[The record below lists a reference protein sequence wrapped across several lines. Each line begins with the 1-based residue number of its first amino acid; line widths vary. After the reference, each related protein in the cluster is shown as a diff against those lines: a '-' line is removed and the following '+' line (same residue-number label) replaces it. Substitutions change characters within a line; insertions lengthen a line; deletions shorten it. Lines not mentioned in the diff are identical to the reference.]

1 MKKAFKYFLILAAFA
16 TAFAACK
23 KDDNKDSKPLTWTVT
38 ADESFNE
45 EGIANL
51 FIKASKFPG
60 KDIALS
66 FEAGEG
72 TNIPAEALTL
82 PDADVFDKDIT
93 EFELDVQIDKDQL
106 EGGEYSLVLNVF
118 GDDVLLGSV
127 TITANLSEKVT
138 SLSRVWGLYTTT
150 DGKWFSGVKAQSG
163 SPAMAE
169 TCDRCMAMD
178 DDYIYVAKSSLYA
191 AVFAIDRT
199 DPSNVIS
206 LPNSIYG
213 TEGSGSTFVTSCV
226 RILKN
231 EDSTVN
237 NGKDIV
243 LVSNLTSN
251 AGQVSLVIYAY
262 KNGIQAEPVVLCKY
276 GYDFVANAEDWR
288 RYGDRFAVTGTWES
302 GKIYLPSQNANKTVI
317 LSFANGARSAIT
329 GTWCEAYTGGI
340 TQAIVYPN
348 AEGFYLINA
357 TYAAYLAYADE
368 KSPNGFWDKYIATS
382 NEGAAN
388 TWGHSLFEF
397 AGKKYLAYVKLE
409 GETKSRLQIVET
421 TGSEGDLFTAISEQK
436 GLLQAPVQNSGEFND
451 ASAGSGT
458 MADCAVRV
466 IDGEVFI
473 AAMHQGVGLS
483 LFKLERT
490 RE

>member
-1 MKKAFKYFLILAAFA
+1 MKTVFNYLMILAAMA
-16 TAFAACK
+16 VAFAACK
-23 KDDNKDSKPLTWTVT
+23 KDGKESKPLTWTIT
-38 ADESFNE
+38 ADESFDEN
-45 EGIANL
+45 GNAD
-51 FIKASKFPG
+51 FTVKASKAPG
-60 KDIALS
+60 KDITLS
-66 FEAGEG
+66 FEIAEG
-72 TNIPAEALTL
+72 TNIPEEALYIPEAT
-82 PDADVFDKDIT
+82 VFEKDIR
-93 EFELDVQIDKDQL
+93 EYELNAQLRSDLL
-106 EGGEYSLVLNVF
+106 EGGDYTLVLNVY

-127 TITANLSEKVT
+127 TITASLSEKVT
-138 SLSRVWGLYTTT
+138 SLSREWGLYTTT
-150 DGKWFSGVKAQSG
+150 EGAWFKDVKAAGG
-163 SPAMAE
+163 SPAMAN

-178 DDYIYVAKSSLYA
+178 DDYIYVAKSSAYA

-199 DPSNVIS
+199 DPSKVIS
-206 LPNSIYG
+206 LPNKIYG

-231 EDSTVN
+231 EADTVN
-237 NGKDIV
+237 NGKDVV

-368 KSPNGFWDKYIATS
+368 KSPNGFWDKYIATP

-421 TGSEGDLFTAISEQK
+421 TGAEGDLFTAISEQE